1 MAMAKRADASPP
13 SPRRELVAYAIL
25 VTLLAAVFYV
35 LGPLLGSLSAV
46 TKSNVP
52 AAALM
57 FVCPTIAAVLL
68 ARRSRRTR
76 ELMGALRLPRLPW
89 YFWLATVL
97 VLPLAVIWAS
107 VLSGVDDFT
116 APSVL
121 SAGLLAFVYLI
132 SALGEEIG
140 WTGYALPRLLKF
152 HGEFASAIA
161 LGVFWAAW
169 HIIPFWEAGNS
180 AAWIVGQCL
189 FSVVL
194 RIVLVRLTVLAR
206 MSIWPAVVCH
216 AMYNLAWSLSP
227 DAGAH
232 YNPWIVGAVVACA
245 VAFLYLIRSLSPGT
259 RDLRP

>member
-1 MAMAKRADASPP
+1 MATRADRYDR
-13 SPRRELVAYAIL
+13 SPRRELLGYAVL
-25 VTLLAAVFYV
+25 VTLLSTVFYV
-35 LGPLLGSLSAV
+35 VGPLLGTLSAV

-57 FVCPTIAAVLL
+57 FGCPTIAAVVL

-76 ELMGALRLPRLPW
+76 ELFSAMRVPVLPW
-89 YFWLATVL
+89 YFWLATILLMPV
-97 VLPLAVIWAS
+97 AVIWAS
-107 VLSGVDDFT
+107 VLSGADDF
-116 APSVL
+116 AVPSVL
-121 SAGLLAFVYLI
+121 SAGLLAVIYLV

-140 WTGYALPRLLKF
+140 WTGYALPRLLSI
-152 HGEFASAIA
+152 HGEFASALI
-161 LGVFWAAW
+161 LGMFWAAW

-180 AAWIVGQCL
+180 ATWIVGQCL

-194 RIVLVRLTVLAR
+194 RLVLVRLTVLAR

-227 DAGAH
+227 AAGAH
-232 YNPWIVGAVVACA
+232 YSPWIVATVVACA
-245 VAFLYLIRSLSPGT
+245 VAFLYLVRSPSPGT

>member
-1 MAMAKRADASPP
+1 MARRTDRHDR
-13 SPRRELVAYAIL
+13 SPRRELLGYAVL
-25 VTLLAAVFYV
+25 VTMLASVFYV
-35 LGPLLGSLSAV
+35 VGPLLGSLSAV

-57 FVCPTIAAVLL
+57 FVCPTIAAVVL

-76 ELMGALRLPRLPW
+76 ELFGTLRLPRLPW
-89 YFWLATVL
+89 YFWLAAVL
-97 VLPLAVIWAS
+97 VLPVAVIWAS
-107 VLSGVDDFT
+107 VLSGVDDF
-116 APSVL
+116 AMPSLL
-121 SAGLLAFVYLI
+121 SAGLLALIYLV

-140 WTGYALPRLLKF
+140 WTGYALPRLLSI
-152 HGEFASAIA
+152 HGEFASALI

-180 AAWIVGQCL
+180 VTWIIGQCL
-189 FSVVL
+189 FSVAL

-206 MSIWPAVVCH
+206 MSIWPAVICH

-227 DAGAH
+227 QAGAH
-232 YNPWIVGAVVACA
+232 YNPWIVGTVVACA
-245 VAFLYLIRSLSPGT
+245 VAFLYLVRTPAPGT